1 MPPPPALL
9 EELLEEIFLRLPP
22 DQPACLVR
30 ASLAS
35 KLWLGILTGA
45 RFRDLYRERHGSP
58 PMLGFIYSGDS
69 GHFREEEEGN
79 LPYFVATTKFG
90 MRIPAVE
97 DWRGWHKDYTAWDC
111 RHGRV
116 LLADTNIF
124 TMPLVVWDPM
134 TRPRTTTAAGPRC
147 SAASTGCDHRAC
159 HLGPFQVAFVGLYCS
174 DEGSVAQ
181 AHVSLPEV
189 VKWRWSKPC
198 SLDLGT
204 EYAFIVNRPLS

>member
-159 HLGPFQVAFVGLYCS
+159 HLGPS
-174 DEGSVAQ
+174 RSP
-181 AHVSLPEV
+181 SLASTALTRAALRRHTCPCR
-189 VKWRWSKPC
+189 RWS
-198 SLDLGT
+198 SGGG
-204 EYAFIVNRPLS
+204 ASRALSILARSMPS